1 MKRISNYM
9 IKSKDE
15 LVGIVQDIREPLGLY
30 KQDIVE
36 NSELELLEKDDLVE
50 YLILLEAELYESNNE
65 DREVIK
71 LLFDEVSRF

>member
-36 NSELELLEKDDLVE
+36 NSELELLDKEDLIE
-50 YLILLEAELYESNNE
+50 YLILLEGELYLNNNE
-65 DREVIK
+65 DKEVIK
-71 LLFDEVSRF
+71 LLFDEVAK